1 MNMTEILTTLD
12 TLNLLVLL
20 TLLRPSIN
28 VMFTA
33 IILYDSCVG
42 GISFFFPSKICC
54 FAQSF
59 EKRSL
64 FSPNL
69 TAFAKHIKFPDRVS
83 LRLKTKSLGELQ
95 NTFPIDS

>member
-1 MNMTEILTTLD
+1 M
-12 TLNLLVLL
+12 LNLLVLL
-20 TLLRPSIN
+20 TLLRPAIN

-42 GISFFFPSKICC
+42 GIIFFSQQNLCC

-59 EKRSL
+59 NEWSL

-69 TAFAKHIKFPDRVS
+69 TAFAKHIKFLDSIS
-83 LRLKTKSLGELQ
+83 LHLKTKSLGELQ
-95 NTFPIDS
+95 NTHLELVPV